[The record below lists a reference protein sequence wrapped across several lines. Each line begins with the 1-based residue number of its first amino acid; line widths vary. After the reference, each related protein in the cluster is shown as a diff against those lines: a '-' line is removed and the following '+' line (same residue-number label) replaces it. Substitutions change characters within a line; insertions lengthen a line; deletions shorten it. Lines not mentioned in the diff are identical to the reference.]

1 MPRPPDPTLPKC
13 PTHSGSSVRKQGTYG
28 NPPRPRLRCFY
39 EGADGETHKHGLRP
53 APKPAGVWAELP
65 GSKYAIEEV
74 ATALVDLAR
83 GATYTETARR
93 IQVNHGWADFDG
105 IHEAPVAT
113 ALSGATVA
121 GWLDRFGAVI
131 AAEYA
136 EREWPQSLVLDSTE
150 FLWTNPRTGDKEQM
164 FSVLAAW
171 GYPAG
176 ARRGR
181 LWALA
186 AAPSDDAAAWKAFL
200 DRLPGRPEL
209 VVYDSDKAIHS
220 AVRRKWPTVPIHLCE
235 HHLYS
240 NAKKHLRKDGQE
252 GWGNTYRTLLAA
264 AGQSPE
270 GWAAFRNAVLAE
282 PTLAETNA
290 WVRHWDAD
298 MTVQT
303 GRRASMPPHYSTG
316 ALDPHIPPSASSWNG
331 DGGPSGTCPG

>member
-1 MPRPPDPTLPKC
+1 VALAADAVPLGRLRGHSTGPLGEDGGYVVVGRQEPVKLRCLTCGRRSLHWRAAVGLPAPFPGTLPGQG
-13 PTHSGSSVRKQGTYG
+13 SGCTR
-28 NPPRPRLRCFY
+28 
-39 EGADGETHKHGLRP
+39 DH
-53 APKPAGVWAELP
+53 
-65 GSKYAIEEV
+65 
-74 ATALVDLAR
+74 D
-83 GATYTETARR
+83 
-93 IQVNHGWADFDG
+93 HGWADFDG
-105 IHEAPVAT
+105 IHEAPEAT

-171 GYPAG
+171 ATRPAPG
-176 ARRGR
+176 AAGCGRWRLRRRTTRRRGR
-181 LWALA
+181 R
-186 AAPSDDAAAWKAFL
+186 SSTGC
-200 DRLPGRPEL
+200 REPEL

-252 GWGNTYRTLLAA
+252 GWGNTSRTLLAA

-282 PTLAETNA
+282 PTLAETSA

-303 GRRASMPPHYSTG
+303 ARRASMPPHCSTG
-316 ALDPHIPPSASSWNG
+316 ALDPHIAAVRQ
-331 DGGPSGTCPG
+331 

>member
-181 LWALA
+181 L
-186 AAPSDDAAAWKAFL
+186 
-200 DRLPGRPEL
+200 
-209 VVYDSDKAIHS
+209 
-220 AVRRKWPTVPIHLCE
+220 
-235 HHLYS
+235 
-240 NAKKHLRKDGQE
+240 
-252 GWGNTYRTLLAA
+252 
-264 AGQSPE
+264 
-270 GWAAFRNAVLAE
+270 
-282 PTLAETNA
+282 
-290 WVRHWDAD
+290 
-298 MTVQT
+298 
-303 GRRASMPPHYSTG
+303 
-316 ALDPHIPPSASSWNG
+316 
-331 DGGPSGTCPG
+331 